1 MHDKIDKSKIFG
13 GMIKKNSKNQIRFDN
28 VFWNAVD
35 HKTKPKPL
43 GFDAI
48 CTQARL
54 PRVLFLTKT
63 KLKPKKNN
71 QYQNTKSEHF
81 APGLMPN

>member
-1 MHDKIDKSKIFG
+1 LELERE
-13 GMIKKNSKNQIRFDN
+13 SKNQIRFDN
-28 VFWNAVD
+28 VFWNTVD

-54 PRVLFLTKT
+54 QKVLFLTKT

>member
-1 MHDKIDKSKIFG
+1 MFSGILY
-13 GMIKKNSKNQIRFDN
+13 
-28 VFWNAVD
+28 D
-35 HKTKPKPL
+35 HKTKTKPKPL

-54 PRVLFLTKT
+54 QKVLFLTKT
-63 KLKPKKNN
+63 KPKPKKNN